1 MNKDYDTKELDKQKL
16 KVDKVI
22 EDLERF
28 IIEPKEVSQVAQIEK
43 SKTWDEGFN
52 HLMSSISSM
61 DRIKRLELVSKIR
74 QHSSI
79 SKKA

>member
-28 IIEPKEVSQVAQIEK
+28 ILEPKEVRAVVQVEK
-43 SKTWDEGFN
+43 SKTWDEGFS
-52 HLMSSISSM
+52 HLMSSISLS
-61 DRIKRLELVSKIR
+61 DRKKRLELASKIR

-79 SKKA
+79 SKKP